1 MNIENARRQF
11 LFEGDFREAV
21 ELKSGLINNTFH
33 LSFDVPGGRREY
45 ILQELNTN
53 VFKKPY
59 EVTENARR
67 VTEFLAAAYEALGVE
82 HSRRV
87 LRLIPTR
94 DSGFLHIDADGM
106 CWRAYEYVTGAT
118 AHDRPE
124 NLNQFREAGR
134 GFGTFQRMLADY
146 PVSELY
152 VTIPGFHDTRARF
165 DMFETSVRADMAKRA
180 ESAEEEIAF
189 LRSRRARLCEIM
201 DALDAGEIPLRVTHN
216 DTKINNVMLDDNTGE
231 ALCVI
236 DLDTIMP
243 GTLLWDFGD
252 AIRFGASTAAEDE
265 PDTSKIGLDM
275 NLFRA
280 FAEGF
285 LSEVGHSITPR
296 EAELLPCSVEVMTGE
311 LAMRFLT
318 DYLDGDTYFK
328 VKDAEHNL
336 VRARAQIALLRAVE
350 AKRDEMAA
358 CVADILRK

>member
-33 LSFDVPGGRREY
+33 LSFDVQGGRREY
-45 ILQELNTN
+45 ILQEINTN

-67 VTEFLAAAYEALGVE
+67 VTEFLAAAYEAMGVE
-82 HSRRV
+82 YSRRV

-94 DSGFLHIDADGM
+94 DSGFLYIDADGM

-146 PVSELY
+146 PASELY
-152 VTIPGFHDTRARF
+152 VTIPGFHDTRARY
-165 DMFETSVRADMAKRA
+165 DVFEASVRADAAKRA
-180 ESAEEEIAF
+180 DSAAEEIAF
-189 LRSRRARLCEIM
+189 LRSRRARMCEIM

-216 DTKINNVMLDDNTGE
+216 DTKINNVMLDDATDE

-265 PDTSKIGLDM
+265 PDTSKIDLDM

-285 LSEVGHSITPR
+285 LLEMGDSITPR
-296 EAELLPCSVEVMTGE
+296 EAEMLACGAEVMTGE
-311 LAMRFLT
+311 LAVRFLT
-318 DYLDGDTYFK
+318 DYLDGDKYFK

-336 VRARAQIALLRAVE
+336 VRARAQIALLRAME